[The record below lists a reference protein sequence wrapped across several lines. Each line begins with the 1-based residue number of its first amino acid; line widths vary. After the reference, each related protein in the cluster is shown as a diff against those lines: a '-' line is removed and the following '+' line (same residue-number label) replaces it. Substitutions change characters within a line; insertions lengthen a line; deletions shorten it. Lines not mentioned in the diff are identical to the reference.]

1 MANMN
6 PSQSSDVESEL
17 GQEKMDPS
25 PPDTSPE
32 RASLD
37 VAKEEASASSPPD
50 PVPNGGLTAWL
61 QVLGSF
67 FLFLKLLVSSNP
79 SLFYHTVTIIH
90 SSSADHCL
98 YTVICPNQLTTTPYS
113 SMA

>member
-6 PSQSSDVESEL
+6 PSHGSDVESEL
-17 GQEKMDPS
+17 GQEKMQPS
-25 PPDTSPE
+25 PLDTSPE

-37 VAKEEASASSPPD
+37 AAKEASTSSPPD

-67 FLFLKLLVSSNP
+67 FLFFNSW
-79 SLFYHTVTIIH
+79 
-90 SSSADHCL
+90 
-98 YTVICPNQLTTTPYS
+98 
-113 SMA
+113 

>member
-6 PSQSSDVESEL
+6 PSHSSDVGSEL
-17 GQEKMDPS
+17 EPQKIEAS
-25 PPDTSPE
+25 PVDTPPE

-37 VAKEEASASSPPD
+37 TAKEASASSPPD

-67 FLFLKLLVSSNP
+67 FLFFNSW
-79 SLFYHTVTIIH
+79 
-90 SSSADHCL
+90 
-98 YTVICPNQLTTTPYS
+98 
-113 SMA
+113 